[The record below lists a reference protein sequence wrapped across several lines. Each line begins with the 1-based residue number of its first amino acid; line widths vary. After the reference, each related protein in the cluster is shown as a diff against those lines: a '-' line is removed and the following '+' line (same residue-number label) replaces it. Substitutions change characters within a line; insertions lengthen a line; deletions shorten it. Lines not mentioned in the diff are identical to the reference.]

1 MSAIHP
7 PLSRL
12 LTLACGLVV
21 LSTACRTLPKPGDDP
36 LPDGADTGPLSDDTG
51 DVPDT
56 GSDDSSDG
64 GGDSGGDDT
73 GSGDG
78 GTGDSGSGDSGSGDG
93 GTGDSGSGDGGT
105 GDSGGDTS
113 DGGEG
118 EDGGEGGEGTD
129 GGSSSSDPE
138 EICNG
143 VDDDGD
149 GEIDEDACDDEVVT
163 DPSTGRA
170 YMVVETSMMWF
181 DAAAYC
187 TSYGYNLVTIDDDT
201 ENDFVWELIFDGSD
215 GVHTANSH
223 TWIGLHEDVG
233 ASWAWHDGTATGGY
247 DASGSVVIEDV
258 YGTVTYGQAMAFG
271 DEDTA
276 TWFEA
281 PQTWYHASVCESP

>member
-78 GTGDSGSGDSGSGDG
+78 GTGDSGSGDSGSGDSGSGDG

-105 GDSGGDTS
+105 GDGGT
-113 DGGEG
+113 GE
-118 EDGGEGGEGTD
+118 GGEGGEGTD